1 MTFSAIVQEP
11 IDPAHVLTL
20 IGADQDGAS
29 LLFLGV
35 VRDHNDGRSVGGMR
49 YDTYEEMAAEVLSE
63 IVDEAAR
70 SAGTDRVACV
80 HRIGE
85 LEVGEVSVAIAVS
98 SPHRAQAYDASRYV
112 IEEIKKRLPVWKKER
127 YSDGA
132 EEWVE
137 GRTPTAPS
145 ATPDVARQ
153 APEAALPTPTAA
165 PPTPTAAPPTP
176 HVDGS

>member
-1 MTFSAIVQEP
+1 MTFTAIVGEP

-35 VRDHNDGRSVGGMR
+35 VRDHNDGRSVGGVR
-49 YDTYEEMAAEVLSE
+49 YDAYEEMAAQVLSE

-70 SAGTDRVACV
+70 AAGTDRVAAV

-85 LEVGEVSVAIAVS
+85 LKVGEVSVAIAVS
-98 SPHRAQAYDASRYV
+98 SPHRAAAYDASRDV

-127 YSDGA
+127 YCDGA

-137 GRTPTAPS
+137 GQ
-145 ATPDVARQ
+145 TPD
-153 APEAALPTPTAA
+153 AA
-165 PPTPTAAPPTP
+165 PAPQAE
-176 HVDGS
+176 GS

>member
-1 MTFSAIVQEP
+1 MTFFAIVREP

-35 VRDHNDGRSVGGMR
+35 VRDHNDGRSVGGVL
-49 YDTYEEMAAEVLSE
+49 YDTYEEMAAQVLSE
-63 IVDEAAR
+63 IVEEAAR
-70 SAGTDRVACV
+70 AAGTDRVAAV

-98 SPHRAQAYDASRYV
+98 SPHRAEAYDASRYV

-132 EEWVE
+132 EAWVE
-137 GRTPTAPS
+137 GRTPKAPM
-145 ATPDVARQ
+145 APD
-153 APEAALPTPTAA
+153 AA
-165 PPTPTAAPPTP
+165 PAPRPDAP
-176 HVDGS
+176 QPGASQADGS

>member
-1 MTFSAIVQEP
+1 MTFTAIVREP

-35 VRDHNDGRSVGGMR
+35 VRDHNDGRSVGGVR

-63 IVDEAAR
+63 IAGEAAR
-70 SAGTDRVACV
+70 SAGTDRIAAV

-98 SPHRAQAYDASRYV
+98 SPHRAEAYDASRYI

-137 GRTPTAPS
+137 GRPPTAPN
-145 ATPDVARQ
+145 TVP
-153 APEAALPTPTAA
+153 AA
-165 PPTPTAAPPTP
+165 PPAGAPRADGPEADAP
-176 HVDGS
+176 QADAPQADGS

>member
-1 MTFSAIVQEP
+1 VTFAAIVREP
-11 IDPAHVLTL
+11 IDPARVLAL
-20 IGADQDGAS
+20 VGDEQDGAS

-35 VRDHNDGRSVGGMR
+35 VRDHNDGRSVGGVN
-49 YDTYEEMAAEVLSE
+49 YDAYEEMAAQVLSE

-70 SAGTDRVACV
+70 AAGTDRVAAV

-85 LEVGEVSVAIAVS
+85 LRVGEVSVAIAVS
-98 SPHRAQAYDASRYV
+98 SPHRAEAYDASRYV

-137 GRTPTAPS
+137 GRTPDG
-145 ATPDVARQ
+145 TPVHR
-153 APEAALPTPTAA
+153 
-165 PPTPTAAPPTP
+165 
-176 HVDGS
+176 VDGS